1 MTECKCPICNASAKV
16 STITRYVNEVGYLES
31 LYTCPHCGSYILPN
45 MSLLSVVF
53 GPNDNLFFLCC
64 YLFENREF
72 HDEYNPLRLDRNVL
86 ESISKIAPLT
96 VEDKVEKLLTF
107 INNHSSY
114 FGENVLLD
122 SEVIYSRSE
131 TELGNLMYELT
142 EQGYIDDK
150 FSTDGYPSASIK
162 IKGIEYI
169 KHKSTEER
177 KDSCFVAMCFNE
189 ELNIVY
195 DQCIVPACHEAGY
208 EPVRVDREN
217 YNGDITDRIISQI
230 RTTAFTIADMSGYRG
245 GVYYEAGFAR
255 GLGKEVI
262 LTCTKEWFDGDP
274 KENKKV
280 HFDINHL
287 NIIVWK
293 PDELD
298 VFRTALTNRIVATMG
313 KGSFVTQN

>member
-1 MTECKCPICNASAKV
+1 MTECKCPICNEPAKV
-16 STITRYVNEVGYLES
+16 STITRYVNEKGYLEC

-53 GPNDNLFFLCC
+53 GPSDNLFFLSC

-72 HDEYNPLRLDRNVL
+72 HDKYNPLRLDMNML
-86 ESISKIAPLT
+86 ESISKIVHLT
-96 VEDKVEKLLTF
+96 VDDKIEKLLTY

-114 FGENVLLD
+114 FGEIVRLS
-122 SEVIYSRSE
+122 SEVIYSRNGD
-131 TELGNLMYELT
+131 ELRNLLNGLT
-142 EQGYIDDK
+142 EQGFVDDR
-150 FSTDGYPSASIK
+150 FSTDGCPAATMK
-162 IKGIEYI
+162 IKGIEHI
-169 KHKSTEER
+169 KKKSKEEK
-177 KDSCFVAMCFNE
+177 KDSCFVAMWFNE
-189 ELNIVY
+189 ELNKVY
-195 DQCIVPACHEAGY
+195 DQCIVPACHDAGY

-262 LTCTKEWFDGDP
+262 LTCMEEWFDGDP
-274 KENKKV
+274 SENKKV

-293 PDELD
+293 PDELN
-298 VFRTALTNRIVATMG
+298 VFKTALTDRIVATMG
-313 KGSFVTQN
+313 KGSFVFQG